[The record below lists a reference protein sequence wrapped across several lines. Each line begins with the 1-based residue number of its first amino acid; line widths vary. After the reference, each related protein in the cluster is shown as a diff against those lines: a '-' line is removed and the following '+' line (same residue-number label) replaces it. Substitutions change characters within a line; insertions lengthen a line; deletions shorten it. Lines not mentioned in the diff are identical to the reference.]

1 LAPEGWKEQHPHM
14 ELVADVITNSSSAQA
29 PGAQSITSF
38 GSKFNQTHAPF
49 PVLESEKK
57 IRAR

>member
-1 LAPEGWKEQHPHM
+1 M
-14 ELVADVITNSSSAQA
+14 ELVADVIINSSSAQA